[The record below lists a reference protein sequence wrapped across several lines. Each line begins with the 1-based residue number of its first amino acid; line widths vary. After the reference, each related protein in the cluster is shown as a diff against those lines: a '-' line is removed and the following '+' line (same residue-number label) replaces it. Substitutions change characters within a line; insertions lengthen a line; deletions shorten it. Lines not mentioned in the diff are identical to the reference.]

1 MFLALDM
8 VLFSYTRIPIL
19 PAQQPRD
26 QAAYVPL
33 LDPAEARVVTTPYTF
48 ADQSMAVH
56 TANAQGYAPIVL
68 GSYTA
73 FTQGSGPGEQCPSF
87 EHAEIDLSDTHLLR
101 LLSVK
106 YIISPWAEAVDL
118 PDYYPRAVWVS
129 RAVLVETSQE
139 AITHARAPDFDPA
152 QVVYVE
158 GEAAV
163 ETASVGH
170 SGQARIVSYETQSV
184 TVEVESTSPG
194 WMMLNDVW
202 YPGWEAKVNGDPT
215 RLYRANG
222 TFRAVRVPAGHSIV
236 TMEYHN
242 TYLNL
247 GIGIAVVTLI
257 VMITAWLTQAIRS
270 EVQPTTPS
278 AQADS

>member
-1 MFLALDM
+1 MGE
-8 VLFSYTRIPIL
+8 SR
-19 PAQQPRD
+19 
-26 QAAYVPL
+26 
-33 LDPAEARVVTTPYTF
+33 RVGR
-48 ADQSMAVH
+48 
-56 TANAQGYAPIVL
+56 N
-68 GSYTA
+68 
-73 FTQGSGPGEQCPSF
+73 
-87 EHAEIDLSDTHLLR
+87 
-101 LLSVK
+101 
-106 YIISPWAEAVDL
+106 ISRSH
-118 PDYYPRAVWVS
+118 Y
-129 RAVLVETSQE
+129 
-139 AITHARAPDFDPA
+139 ARAPDFDPA